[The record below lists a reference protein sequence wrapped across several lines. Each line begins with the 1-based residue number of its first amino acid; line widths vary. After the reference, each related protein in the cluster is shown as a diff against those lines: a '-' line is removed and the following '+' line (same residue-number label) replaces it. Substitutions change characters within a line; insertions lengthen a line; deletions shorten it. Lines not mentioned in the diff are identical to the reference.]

1 MALLHIGDTGI
12 LLDRY
17 RIFLFLSLMMSPGAS
32 YYDQFFTLFIQIHNV
47 NHVPFRFVFGI
58 VNIGLEL
65 LLSGSGRNSYV
76 E

>member
-1 MALLHIGDTGI
+1 
-12 LLDRY
+12 
-17 RIFLFLSLMMSPGAS
+17 LSLMMSPGAS